1 MNMLIDTPLVRFVL
15 WMADWSRLAVF
26 ALGAL
31 VVLSA
36 MAVIYS
42 AHATRSLYAELQA
55 VEKNRDYLDSEYE
68 KLLLEQGAW
77 AGYSRVDQVSHEELK
92 MSSPEAADIVV
103 VTR

>member
-1 MNMLIDTPLVRFVL
+1 MNMLMDTPLFRFIL
-15 WMADWSRLAVF
+15 WMTDWTRLLILVSAS
-26 ALGAL
+26 L

-92 MSSPEAADIVV
+92 MSSPEAEDIVV